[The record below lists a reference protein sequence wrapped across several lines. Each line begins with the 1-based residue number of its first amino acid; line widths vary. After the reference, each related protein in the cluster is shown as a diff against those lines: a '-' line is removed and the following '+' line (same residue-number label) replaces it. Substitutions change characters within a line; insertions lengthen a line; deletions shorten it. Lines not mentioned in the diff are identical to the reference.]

1 MWWNFYY
8 AGIEANWQWK
18 IIRTLFCQ
26 TPTTNKST
34 KHEPYVI
41 VSETHFLQWKCIFIQ
56 STLWYTICLA
66 FTVLINKCW
75 DIFQIT
81 LAFPFSKRN
90 SPQTFFL
97 PIFQLIIWWEFQIGT
112 WRGKNCFSFFLFL
125 SFLFPLASKN
135 DSWLKS
141 IFSFILIIK
150 KL

>member
-1 MWWNFYY
+1 M
-8 AGIEANWQWK
+8 ALPRGIEANWQWK

-41 VSETHFLQWKCIFIQ
+41 VSEPHFLQWKCIFIQ

-97 PIFQLIIWWEFQIGT
+97 SIFQLIIWWEFQIGT
-112 WRGKNCFSFFLFL
+112 WRGKNCFSFFFVSFFL
-125 SFLFPLASKN
+125 ISPRKQKRLMAKAN
-135 DSWLKS
+135 YKS
-141 IFSFILIIK
+141 IFFFYSDN
-150 KL
+150 